1 MFSEINVQKDQDDF
15 EDRIMQIY
23 NKYEHAD
30 IDKEYTELWNGF
42 VDLIRYIQNQDSL
55 SNMSPMQMIQL
66 MKDIGFTNYEIK
78 ELFLAQMKEKKL
90 RWQYV
95 LFQIF

>member
-1 MFSEINVQKDQDDF
+1 MFSEINVQKNQDDF

-42 VDLIRYIQNQDSL
+42 VDLISWA
-55 SNMSPMQMIQL
+55 
-66 MKDIGFTNYEIK
+66 K
-78 ELFLAQMKEKKL
+78 
-90 RWQYV
+90 
-95 LFQIF
+95 

>member
-55 SNMSPMQMIQL
+55 SNMSPMQLIQL

-78 ELFLAQMKEKKL
+78 ELFLAQMKEN
-90 RWQYV
+90 
-95 LFQIF
+95 